1 LSTLLESLARY
12 EEWQAQSESKHRVT
26 VTTATTDTNTNTD
39 AILRAATDALAA
51 SADVV
56 VDGDSG
62 AAAAELPRDAAA
74 ITPPRRVLYSGSC
87 FCGEVTVRCFEKPR
101 TVSYCHCSI
110 CRKLTGAPFSCQVS
124 IARCSSHFR
133 QPSRSQPSTHR
144 HHHSARHFIFACS
157 AVHSHPPTPLPSNMP
172 LSVSLISTPTPLCV
186 KAVFQSTDVSIELEP
201 GGKLHS
207 FNTSRS
213 VARHRCVTCMSP
225 VKATL
230 FNGKLTAVPLGLI
243 SSWRGTGGASS
254 SSAPGAARPANSD
267 EETPPDREES
277 AAGSLAAH
285 AATRESAG
293 TGASAGAARAS
304 NAETEADG
312 EPEPLRPLHHIHYSS
327 RVVDVVDGL
336 PKYASTVREVTKGKG
351 GHGGLSGASYDRKG
365 KGAGDTKARG
375 GRGNAQRSES
385 QSAHQ
390 TEGVEV
396 NTNTEGEPAL
406 ELVGKMVPET
416 D

>member
-1 LSTLLESLARY
+1 M
-12 EEWQAQSESKHRVT
+12 T
-26 VTTATTDTNTNTD
+26 VTTATTDANTNTD
-39 AILRAATDALAA
+39 AVLRAATDALAA

-62 AAAAELPRDAAA
+62 AAPELPRDAATIA
-74 ITPPRRVLYSGSC
+74 PPRRVLYSGSC

-124 IARCSSHFR
+124 IARCSFSLSATITLTTIHSPSPSFCTAFHFR
-133 QPSRSQPSTHR
+133 LHGRSLAHT
-144 HHHSARHFIFACS
+144 
-157 AVHSHPPTPLPSNMP
+157 HPPRSLPIC
-172 LSVSLISTPTPLCV
+172 LSVSLISASTALCV

-243 SSWRGTGGASS
+243 SSWRGTGEASS

-267 EETPPDREES
+267 EETQSNREEG
-277 AAGSLAAH
+277 AAGSHAAH

-293 TGASAGAARAS
+293 TGASAGAASAS
-304 NAETEADG
+304 NTETEADG

-336 PKYASTVREVTKGKG
+336 PKYASTVREVAKGKG
-351 GHGGLSGASYDRKG
+351 GHGGPSGSDRKG
-365 KGAGDTKARG
+365 KGARDTKARG